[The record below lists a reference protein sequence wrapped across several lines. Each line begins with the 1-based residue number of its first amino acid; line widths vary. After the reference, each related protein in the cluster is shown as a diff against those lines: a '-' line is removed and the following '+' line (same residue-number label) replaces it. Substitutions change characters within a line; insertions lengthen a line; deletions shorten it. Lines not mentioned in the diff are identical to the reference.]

1 MKKIRVLTAKF
12 GFDIHS
18 RGVIVVNRALR
29 DGGMEVV
36 YLGNQAPETIVDT
49 ALDEDVDIIAVGS
62 LSSTGIQYC
71 EKLMSLLKDR
81 NVDDVPVVFG
91 GIVAPDEVDKLE
103 EMGVAKYFPPG
114 SDVNNMV
121 KFFYDIIEKKEISQ

>member
-62 LSSTGIQYC
+62 LSSTGVRYC
-71 EKLMSLLKDR
+71 EKMMGLLKDR
-81 NVDDVPVVFG
+81 NAGDIPVVFG
-91 GIVAPDEVDKLE
+91 GIVAPDEVYKMDE
-103 EMGVAKYFPPG
+103 IGVAKYFPPG
-114 SDVNNMV
+114 SDLNEMV
-121 KFFYDIIEKKEISQ
+121 KFFYDIVEKKASQ